1 MNRHLKFLAAP
12 ILALALGL
20 AACGGGSTT
29 DGAGKDL
36 ADKSSPY
43 LADAQKEGAVT
54 WYTAHY
60 DSETAETVKSLFEEA
75 YPKIKVSLYRQ
86 TAQRIY
92 QRYSQEEDAGQ
103 PSADL
108 LGITEMGIVAGLA
121 KDGKLLPF
129 KPRKDLN
136 RISAYSA
143 YDDPAGYY
151 HIGAVGN
158 NIISYNTDQVKP
170 EDAPK
175 NWSDLLDPKWKGKI
189 ATGNPG
195 ASGYVGTWA
204 TQMYLMFGDQ
214 YLVNLQKQ
222 DVLVGQSVTD
232 TIPRVA
238 GGERAVG
245 VSSDQTVA
253 QAIKDGSPIAMVYPE
268 DGAVIMPCPNAIP
281 KSAKHPAAAKLLA
294 EFILSKGVQKYL
306 AENASL
312 LPVIEGVNPPKNLDG
327 AKTADY
333 IRPELPALESTVPVV
348 IKRWQALFGA

>member
-1 MNRHLKFLAAP
+1 MNRHLKLLAAP
-12 ILALALGL
+12 LLALALGL
-20 AACGGGSTT
+20 AACGGGSST
-29 DGAGKDL
+29 DGAGKEL

-43 LADAQKEGAVT
+43 LADAEKEGEVT

-60 DSETAETVKSLFEEA
+60 NSETAETIKSLFEEA
-75 YPKIKVSLYRQ
+75 YPKIKVNLYRQ

-92 QRYSQEEDAGQ
+92 QRYSQEESAGQ

-121 KDGKLLPF
+121 KDGKLLSF
-129 KPRKDLN
+129 KPEKSLN
-136 RISAYSA
+136 RIDSYAA
-143 YDDPAGYY
+143 YDDADGYY
-151 HIGAVGN
+151 HTGAVGSN
-158 NIISYNTDQVKP
+158 VISYNTEQVKP

-175 NWSDLLDPKWKGKI
+175 TWEELLDPKWKGKL

-204 TQMYLMFGDQ
+204 TQMYLMFGDE
-214 YLVNLQKQ
+214 YLVDLQQQ
-222 DVLVGQSVTD
+222 DVLVGQSITD

-245 VSSDQTVA
+245 VSSDQTTA
-253 QAIKDGSPIAMVYPE
+253 QAIVDGSPIAMIYPE

-294 EFILSKGVQKYL
+294 EFILSKGSQEYL
-306 AENASL
+306 AKNASL
-312 LPVIEGVNPPKNLDG
+312 LPVIEGIDPPEHLEG
-327 AKTADY
+327 AKDAKY
-333 IRPELPALESTVPVV
+333 IRPDLPDLEATVPVV
-348 IKRWQALFGA
+348 IKRWQELFGA

>member
-1 MNRHLKFLAAP
+1 MNRHLKLLAAP
-12 ILALALGL
+12 LLALVLGL
-20 AACGGGSTT
+20 AACGEGSTT

-43 LADAQKEGAVT
+43 LADAEKEGEVA

-60 DSETAETVKSLFEEA
+60 DSDTAETIKSLFEEA
-75 YPKIKVSLYRQ
+75 YPKVKVNLYRQ

-108 LGITEMGIVAGLA
+108 LGITEMGIVADLA
-121 KDGKLLPF
+121 ANGKLLPF
-129 KPRKDLN
+129 KPSKDVN
-136 RISAYSA
+136 RISEYSS
-143 YDDPAGYY
+143 YDEPDGYY
-151 HIGAVGN
+151 HIAAVGSN
-158 NIISYNTDQVKP
+158 VISYNTDQVKP

-175 NWSDLLDPKWKGKI
+175 SWSDLLDPKWNGKI
-189 ATGNPG
+189 STGNPG

-204 TQMYLMFGDQ
+204 TQMYLMFGDE
-214 YLVNLQKQ
+214 YLVDLQQQ
-222 DVLVGQSVTD
+222 DVLVGQSITD

-238 GGERAVG
+238 VGERAVG
-245 VSSDQTVA
+245 VSSDPSAA
-253 QAIKDGSPIAMVYPE
+253 QAIADGSPIAIVYPE

-306 AENASL
+306 AENASF
-312 LPVIEGVNPPKNLDG
+312 LPVVEGVDPPKNLEG
-327 AKTADY
+327 AADAKY
-333 IRPELPALESTVPVV
+333 IRPELPELKSTVPVV
-348 IKRWQALFGA
+348 IKRWQELFGA